1 MNTLPES
8 RASAVNI
15 GRSVDT
21 LTDYSLLVLTD
32 LVDVDHCAPG
42 YVVIRKQ
49 GIRLNGQWFDVGIT
63 HTPQNPSVLPPDFY
77 VVPVTEILSDEEG
90 ALHLAAVQQ
99 WQDTA
104 QPWQF
109 VRTPEDV
116 YRAEVRK
123 MPQGAYVR
131 YHPFHTASL
140 DHLLPALGE
149 EAARF
154 TNVLR
159 QDQERFLRR
168 LR

>member
-21 LTDYSLLVLTD
+21 LKDYSLLVLTD

-99 WQDTA
+99 WRHTA

-109 VRTPEDV
+109 VRTPQEV
-116 YRAEVRK
+116 YRAEVRE
-123 MPQGAYVR
+123 MPRGAYVR
-131 YHPFHTASL
+131 YPPFYTASL
-140 DHLLPALGE
+140 DDLLPALRD
-149 EAARF
+149 EAVRF
-154 TNVLR
+154 RNVIH

>member
-21 LTDYSLLVLTD
+21 LKDYSLLVLTD

-90 ALHLAAVQQ
+90 KGMMAELTEIKKRETESVRSRLEMLHGKN
-99 WQDTA
+99 T
-104 QPWQF
+104 
-109 VRTPEDV
+109 
-116 YRAEVRK
+116 
-123 MPQGAYVR
+123 
-131 YHPFHTASL
+131 
-140 DHLLPALGE
+140 
-149 EAARF
+149 
-154 TNVLR
+154 
-159 QDQERFLRR
+159 
-168 LR
+168 